1 MRPRIIVLSGR
12 VAVGKSQ
19 LAAGLVQQFGAEHV
33 QTRALMT
40 DRAVQMGHELHQ
52 ERGALQKFGRELDE
66 QTGGRWLAV
75 DLARIEAQLER
86 DRFVVVDSIRIVAQL
101 QNIYGAF
108 GRDVVHVHLTAPVDV
123 LSRRYSER
131 TGGPIAELSSYGD
144 VQADA
149 TEAAIDDLQ
158 DEADIVIDTDR
169 STVDDV
175 LARCAARAGLLAR
188 GCVPCVDVIVGG
200 QYGSEGKGNI
210 AFFLA
215 PEYDILMRVGGPN
228 AGHRVPLGD
237 GYTHRLLPSGTRAN
251 ERAHLLIGP
260 GAVLD
265 VNVLLGEIADC
276 GVEAGRLTIDPN
288 AIVIE
293 PWDVE
298 LERRLVSQIGST
310 GKGVGAATA
319 RRILG
324 RGGGLAAVEGMP
336 PVRRAADIDVLRPF
350 VRPSADVLESAYA
363 AGRRVML
370 EGTQGT
376 ALSLFHGH
384 YPHVTSRDT
393 TSSGCLA
400 EAGIGPRRVRRIIGV
415 FLSYPIRVQDGSEGT
430 SGPMTGELD
439 FEEIGRRSGIPVD
452 EIKAVEKGNHSG
464 IARGRACV
472 R

>member
-1 MRPRIIVLSGR
+1 MV
-12 VAVGKSQ
+12 
-19 LAAGLVQQFGAEHV
+19 
-33 QTRALMT
+33 T
-40 DRAVQMGHELHQ
+40 
-52 ERGALQKFGRELDE
+52 
-66 QTGGRWLAV
+66 
-75 DLARIEAQLER
+75 
-86 DRFVVVDSIRIVAQL
+86 
-101 QNIYGAF
+101 
-108 GRDVVHVHLTAPVDV
+108 
-123 LSRRYSER
+123 
-131 TGGPIAELSSYGD
+131 
-144 VQADA
+144 
-149 TEAAIDDLQ
+149 
-158 DEADIVIDTDR
+158 
-169 STVDDV
+169 
-175 LARCAARAGLLAR
+175 
-188 GCVPCVDVIVGG
+188 
-200 QYGSEGKGNI
+200 
-210 AFFLA
+210 
-215 PEYDILMRVGGPN
+215 
-228 AGHRVPLGD
+228 
-237 GYTHRLLPSGTRAN
+237 RLLPSGTRAN

-350 VRPSADVLESAYA
+350 VRTSADVLESAYA

-415 FLSYPIRVQDGSEGT
+415 FRSYPIRVQDGSEGT

-452 EIKAVEKGNHSG
+452 EIKAVEKGSVSFKPRRVAEFDWALLRRSAELNSLTD
-464 IARGRACV
+464 IALTFADYLDV
-472 R
+472 RNRDARRFDQLSEASIQFVEEVESVASVPVSLIGTRFAARR